1 MAVSRRL
8 VVTGLGA
15 GLGGLGFSRRSAR
28 AAGKPVRI
36 GVLTDLS
43 GPYRD
48 TSGPTSVAC
57 VRQAVADFASAGG
70 GLNVEVLAADH
81 QNKADIG
88 AGIAR
93 GWIDTEGVDAIAD
106 VPNSSV
112 ALAVAEIVREKNK
125 VLLEASAT
133 TVALTGAQCSPNTVL
148 WSLDTYLLGQSTGGA
163 MVKSGG
169 DTWFFITADY
179 TFGHSLEEQTA
190 RVVAASGGKVLGRS
204 RYPFPATS
212 DFSAYMAAARA
223 SGAKVLGL
231 ANAGADLVNSIKE
244 AHEFGLTRVGMRI
257 APLEMF
263 LTDAHAL
270 EPAESAGLVCSATF
284 YWDLN
289 DRTRRFAR
297 KIVARTP
304 QNWPNMLHAS
314 AYAVTL
320 HYLKAVAA
328 LGMARAK
335 ASGRGVVAQMKAMP
349 TDDDAFGAGAIRAD
363 GRGLFPAYLFEVKPL
378 AARQQPWDL
387 YTLRAETPAAQA
399 VHPLG
404 FDGCPLGR

>member
-1 MAVSRRL
+1 MAASGGEVLERSGYPLPATSDFSAYMEAARTSGAKVLGLANAGVDL
-8 VVTGLGA
+8 VNCINEA
-15 GLGGLGFSRRSAR
+15 QNSASPASAR
-28 AAGKPVRI
+28 GEEDKI
-36 GVLTDLS
+36 
-43 GPYRD
+43 
-48 TSGPTSVAC
+48 
-57 VRQAVADFASAGG
+57 
-70 GLNVEVLAADH
+70 
-81 QNKADIG
+81 
-88 AGIAR
+88 
-93 GWIDTEGVDAIAD
+93 
-106 VPNSSV
+106 
-112 ALAVAEIVREKNK
+112 
-125 VLLEASAT
+125 LLEASAT

-270 EPAESAGLVCSATF
+270 EPAESAGLV
-284 YWDLN
+284 
-289 DRTRRFAR
+289 
-297 KIVARTP
+297 
-304 QNWPNMLHAS
+304 
-314 AYAVTL
+314 
-320 HYLKAVAA
+320 
-328 LGMARAK
+328 
-335 ASGRGVVAQMKAMP
+335 
-349 TDDDAFGAGAIRAD
+349 
-363 GRGLFPAYLFEVKPL
+363 
-378 AARQQPWDL
+378 
-387 YTLRAETPAAQA
+387 
-399 VHPLG
+399 
-404 FDGCPLGR
+404 